1 MIRRSAAAGP
11 VGLRRSC
18 SQFCKVLTLT
28 PMKLAKSPW
37 ESCVR
42 SRIAAPPTPATRKL
56 GDRAG
61 REIAPPFG
69 SQQTPPKREKH
80 YPHTPPIFRRLGSVW
95 CDPIVMESMSWH
107 LRGGKG
113 SLHGDVN
120 GKTKRGPSAPPST
133 DKGQHPFPHSLRL
146 PDAGRHHQ
154 DRIVPRHRA
163 HHLRPALLVDR
174 PRHLPRMG
182 RRRLQNQ

>member
-1 MIRRSAAAGP
+1 MPGWRSAAFGISYWQWPSRTISRKAEFQ
-11 VGLRRSC
+11 LRS
-18 SQFCKVLTLT
+18 L
-28 PMKLAKSPW
+28 
-37 ESCVR
+37 R
-42 SRIAAPPTPATRKL
+42 SRHHRPQLPGNQGIVRGERLRLPSVPSKLPPSAKNTTPTL
-56 GDRAG
+56 PLFSGGWG
-61 REIAPPFG
+61 RW
-69 SQQTPPKREKH
+69 
-80 YPHTPPIFRRLGSVW
+80 W